1 MTPSAVFEDL
11 KSRIAERPELVDEIG
26 AIYQFNV
33 DGEDGGSWIVDLSS
47 APGEVRSGED
57 DNADCIITMG
67 EQDFVG
73 IMTGAVDPQMAFMM
87 GRIKVAG
94 NFMLATKLRALI

>member
-11 KSRIAERPELVDEIG
+11 KRRIAERPELVDEIG

-33 DGEDGGSWIVDLSS
+33 DGEDGGSWIVDLRS
-47 APGEVRSGED
+47 APGEVRSGDD